1 MKRYDYLA
9 EAISIGSA
17 LAQTQQILQVIQ
29 LFISLIAT
37 AFSFYVTF
45 KVWKEKALKD
55 GKIDKDEIDELHGEF
70 KNTMKDVE
78 EKINKLEKG
87 EKEDG

>member
-1 MKRYDYLA
+1 MKRYDYLL
-9 EAISIGSA
+9 ESISFASA
-17 LAQTQQILQVIQ
+17 LSQTHQVLQIIQ
-29 LFISLIAT
+29 LIISLMAT

-55 GKIDKDEIDELHGEF
+55 GKIDKDEIDELHGEI

-78 EKINKLEKG
+78 EKINKVEKG
-87 EKEDG
+87 EKDNG